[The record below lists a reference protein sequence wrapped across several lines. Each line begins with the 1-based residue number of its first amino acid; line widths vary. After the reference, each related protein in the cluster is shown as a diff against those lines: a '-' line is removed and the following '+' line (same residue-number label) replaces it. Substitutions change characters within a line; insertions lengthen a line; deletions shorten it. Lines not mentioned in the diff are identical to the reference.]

1 MAAVSIELSKDQAKK
16 DATIGSSSALVAG
29 KMKIYIGAS
38 VAQGEKTTLVA
49 GSRKLLNVLKEQLKK
64 ATSGNLVV
72 SFEAPNDARGAITV
86 ATGVGA
92 FTANTVALVYSG
104 TFNGTSYT
112 ATGLANT
119 TGLYLIELLN
129 DNLGAQ

>member
-1 MAAVSIELSKDQAKK
+1 
-16 DATIGSSSALVAG
+16 
-29 KMKIYIGAS
+29 
-38 VAQGEKTTLVA
+38 
-49 GSRKLLNVLKEQLKK
+49 
-64 ATSGNLVV
+64 
-72 SFEAPNDARGAITV
+72 
-86 ATGVGA
+86 
-92 FTANTVALVYSG
+92 VYSG